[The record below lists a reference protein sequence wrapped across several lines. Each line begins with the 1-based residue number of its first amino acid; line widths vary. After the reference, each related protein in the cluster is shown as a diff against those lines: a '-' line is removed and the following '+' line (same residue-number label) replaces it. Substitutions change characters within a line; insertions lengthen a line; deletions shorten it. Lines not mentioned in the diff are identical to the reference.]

1 MPHGGYASLKIWMIN
16 HYAEPYGR
24 HHNLALELVRRGH
37 RVVIFASSFDH
48 KSRRE
53 ERLAPGEKLRR
64 EDLDGVTFVW
74 LRTPPYPG
82 NTAARVWNM
91 AVFAGRLWRG
101 GKAAGFDPPDV
112 IIGSSPHLFAALAA
126 QRLAASLHVPF
137 VLEVRDLWPQSLVDL
152 GDVSSRHPV
161 VRGLEAIEKYLY
173 CRAAKIISLLPGAA
187 EHMVGKGADQ
197 EKVVWIPNGISI
209 NLVPLAERPSNG
221 GAFTVMYAG
230 AHGLANALDALLEA
244 AHLVGA
250 EAWGKGVRFRFI
262 GDGPEKQRLQ
272 EVARKREL
280 DNLYFDDPVPRNKVY
295 SLLREADAFVMPL
308 KHSPVFRWGVSPNKL
323 FDYMAA
329 SRPVIF
335 SVNSPNNPVE
345 EAQAGLTVPPEEPHA
360 LARAVKELLE
370 MSPEERWQMGLRG
383 REYVEKHHSFQRLAD
398 KLETVLEN
406 VVQKN

>member
-1 MPHGGYASLKIWMIN
+1 MPHGGYASLNIWMIN
-16 HYAEPYGR
+16 HYAEPYAR

-53 ERLAPGEKLRR
+53 ERLAPREKVRS
-64 EDLDGVTFVW
+64 EDIDDVTFVW

-91 AVFAGRLWRG
+91 AVFAGRIWRG
-101 GKAAGFDPPDV
+101 GKAAGFDSPDV

-152 GDVSSRHPV
+152 GNVSPRHPV

-173 CRAAKIISLLPGAA
+173 CRAARIISLLPGAA
-187 EHMVGKGADQ
+187 EHMVGKGADR
-197 EKVVWIPNGISI
+197 EKVVWIPNGINI
-209 NLVPLAERPSNG
+209 NLVPPVELPSND

-244 AHLVGA
+244 ARLVGA
-250 EAWGKGVRFRFI
+250 EAWGKGVRFKFV
-262 GDGPEKQRLQ
+262 GDGPEKLKLI
-272 EVARKREL
+272 KRVE
-280 DNLYFDDPVPRNKVY
+280 DEGINNVYFEDPVPRNKIYELLKKANVLWVTLRDSPLY
-295 SLLREADAFVMPL
+295 QWGISL
-308 KHSPVFRWGVSPNKL
+308 NKL
-323 FDYMAA
+323 YDYLSVA
-329 SRPVIF
+329 RPIVF
-335 SVNSPNNPVE
+335 GANVALNPVE

-383 REYVEKHHSFQRLAD
+383 REYVEKHHSFQCLAD

-406 VVQKN
+406 VVQKS